1 MAGMALRRG
10 RRRGTGTPGP
20 RALVLA
26 VVGATVLVPALAG
39 CSGDEPA
46 DPSPSAAPVALQV
59 KTVHD
64 AGALDEETRTDLET
78 EVGDVLSHYVVGAFL
93 GEFPRQNFVG
103 SFDSF
108 TVGAARAAAGDL
120 DLLTASRFQDATAV
134 RATRLDARLS
144 FLVEGK
150 DVVGASAG
158 VRFDFEASRDDG
170 ATIPFTLRGRF
181 MMVEEDGVWSVFGYD
196 VARDDGDTIET
207 EVSP

>member
-1 MAGMALRRG
+1 MAGMARSRG
-10 RRRGTGTPGP
+10 RRDSPGTPGP
-20 RALVLA
+20 RAVAL
-26 VVGATVLVPALAG
+26 VVGVVVLLGLAG
-39 CSGDEPA
+39 CSGDAPPEPA
-46 DPSPSAAPVALQV
+46 PSEEPVALHV
-59 KTVHD
+59 ETVHD
-64 AGALDEETRTDLET
+64 SGALDEETRTDLET

-158 VRFDFEASRDDG
+158 VRFGFEAALDDG
-170 ATIPFTLRGRF
+170 ETRPFTLRGRF
-181 MMVEEDGVWSVFGYD
+181 LLVEEDGTWSVFGYD
-196 VARDDGDTIET
+196 VARDDGDAVEIE
-207 EVSP
+207 ESP